1 MSYVA
6 VGHHGEEEDVLV
18 AREVLGKLGP
28 LGLGGVEIDER
39 QRWQTRRNGEG
50 VLDRCGHHPRET
62 GVGHLQPKAKTI
74 NQCVEDAG

>member
-1 MSYVA
+1 MSY

-50 VLDRCGHHPRET
+50 VFDRCGHHPREAC
-62 GVGHLQPKAKTI
+62 VGYLQ
-74 NQCVEDAG
+74 Q